1 MQTAE
6 VSSTLKLTAEE
17 ILQDYRI
24 AWESRQASLTG
35 RKEVFMGKAKFGIFG
50 DGKEVAQL
58 AMAKFFQAGDFRSG
72 YYRDQTFMF
81 AIGELSLQ
89 EYFAQLYAHT
99 DVEAEPSTA
108 GRAMNGHFGTRLL
121 DEDGTWKNLSEQKN
135 SSSDISPTAS
145 QMPRLVGLAYASK
158 LYRQNP
164 DLQHMTQFSV
174 NGNEVAFGTIGN
186 ASTSEGMFF
195 EAINAAGVLQIPML
209 VSVWDDGYGISVP
222 AKYQTT
228 KGSISEILAGFQ
240 RNSQDQQGYEI
251 FKVKGWDY
259 AALCETYDAAVRV
272 CREQHVPVLV
282 HVEEL
287 TQPQGHS
294 TSGSHERYKSKER
307 LEWEAEFDCLLK
319 MREWILENEI
329 ATVEELDSIE
339 TEAKNTVR
347 EARGNAWNDFAE
359 SIKSDQEEAIRLLD
373 NLAANSE
380 HITEIATI
388 VEELRKNNAPI
399 RSDAVKAVRKAL
411 RYVRDERN
419 DAKRELIGWLEQT
432 FGENA
437 DRFNSYLF
445 SQSDESALLV
455 NEVKPEFNDDAP
467 QVDGREVLQACFDA
481 MLARDPRV
489 FAIGED
495 VGKIGDVNQAFAGL
509 QDKYGEIRV
518 TDTGIREC
526 TIVGQGIGA
535 SLRGLRPI
543 TEIQYLDYLLYAIQ
557 ILSDDVASLQYRTK
571 GGQKAPLIIRTRGH
585 RLEGIWHSG
594 SPIGMILHS
603 IRGIHVLVPRDMTQA
618 AGFYNTMLKSDEP
631 ALIIECLNGY
641 RLKERIPTNIG
652 EFTVPLGKPEVLK
665 EGSDVT
671 IVTYGSMCR
680 IVMDAAKQ
688 LEEFGISAEVIDVQ
702 TLLPFD
708 VDQMISDS
716 IRKTNRVL
724 FADEDVPGGASA
736 YMMQQVVDEQGAWR
750 FLDSKP
756 QCLSA
761 HAHRP
766 PYGSDGDYFSKP
778 NVEDVFEIVYDM
790 MHEAEPD
797 TYPVIY

>member
-1 MQTAE
+1 MHTAE
-6 VSSTLKLTAEE
+6 VSNTQKLTAEE

-58 AMAKFFQAGDFRSG
+58 AMAKFFKAGDFRSG

-81 AIGELSLQ
+81 ATGELSLQ

-121 DEDGTWKNLSEQKN
+121 DEEGKWRNLSERKN

-195 EAINAAGVLQIPML
+195 EAINAAGVLQVPML

-222 AKYQTT
+222 AQYQTT

-240 RNSQDQQGYEI
+240 RDSQDGQGYEI

-259 AALCETYDAAVRV
+259 PALCEAYEAAVRV

-307 LEWEAEFDCLLK
+307 LEWESEFDCLKK
-319 MREWILENEI
+319 MREWILENELST
-329 ATVEELDSIE
+329 AEQLDQIE
-339 TEAKNTVR
+339 AEAKNAVR
-347 EARGNAWNDFAE
+347 EARGNAWNAFAA
-359 SIKSDQEEAIRLLD
+359 SIKDDQDEAIQLLD
-373 NLAANSE
+373 NLAAKSA
-380 HITEIATI
+380 HVTEIATI
-388 VEELRKNNAPI
+388 VEELRKNTVPI

-411 RYVRDERN
+411 RYVRDEQN
-419 DAKRELIGWLEQT
+419 EAKRELIGWLEQT
-432 FGENA
+432 LGENA
-437 DRFNSYLF
+437 DRFNSYLY

-455 NEVKPEFNDDAP
+455 DEVKAEFDEDAQ

-481 MLARDPRV
+481 ILARDPRV

-509 QDKYGEIRV
+509 QDKYGELRV

-526 TIVGQGIGA
+526 TIIGQGIGA
-535 SLRGLRPI
+535 ALRGLRPI

-557 ILSDDVASLQYRTK
+557 ILSDDVACLQYRTK
-571 GGQKAPLIIRTRGH
+571 GGQKAPLIVRTRGH

-594 SPIGMILHS
+594 SPIGMILNS
-603 IRGIHVLVPRDMTQA
+603 IRGMHVLVPRDMTQA

-641 RLKERIPTNIG
+641 RLKERIPSNVG
-652 EFTVPLGKPEVLK
+652 EFTVPLGKPEILR
-665 EGSDVT
+665 EGTDIT

-688 LEEFGISAEVIDVQ
+688 LEDFGISAEVIDVQ

-708 VDQMISDS
+708 IEHMISDS

-724 FADEDVPGGASA
+724 FADEDVPGGATA

-750 FLDSKP
+750 WLDSKP

-778 NVEDVFEIVYDM
+778 NVEDVFETVYDIL
-790 MHEAEPD
+790 HEAEPD
-797 TYPVIY
+797 KYPVIY